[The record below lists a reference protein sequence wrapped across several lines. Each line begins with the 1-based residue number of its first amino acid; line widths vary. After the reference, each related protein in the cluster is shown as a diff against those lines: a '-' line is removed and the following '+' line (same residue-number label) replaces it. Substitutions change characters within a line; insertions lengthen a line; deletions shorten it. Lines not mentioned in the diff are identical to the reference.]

1 MFSSKLSCFL
11 PKGTINSFLGNHKT
25 ESFFFCLIFYHQK
38 QHSQPNKINIT
49 RMPLGNLNVQ
59 ENPINYMRSIRSEIY
74 ISRFTKP
81 SRQLTQDSPRGRI
94 SLHQPPGMRPT
105 AGYPLNRETS
115 SNVQKLRKTYLLSGL
130 CLAK

>member
-1 MFSSKLSCFL
+1 MFSSKLSCCL

-59 ENPINYMRSIRSEIY
+59 ENPINYMRSMRSEIY

-81 SRQLTQDSPRGRI
+81 SRQLTQDSSRGRM
-94 SLHQPPGMRPT
+94 SLYQPLTCALPQGTLSTEKPQAMFNCAKR
-105 AGYPLNRETS
+105 
-115 SNVQKLRKTYLLSGL
+115 LSGL